1 MVAGLAQPVWSSV
14 QRALPYVQRIGGQ
27 RVALAAAAVA
37 TVAGA
42 TVAGEAW
49 LRQRQER
56 RGTLQGG
63 AISPLLANI
72 YLHPFDLAITSQG
85 WKLVRFMDD
94 FVTMCASQAEAEQAL
109 TFVRRQLAV
118 LRLELNAEKTRLIH
132 YDEGLEFLGQA
143 LVPPRPAGRMTVGLT
158 SFAEAEQ
165 VVRNTSTQ
173 VWQRLTKKR

>member
-1 MVAGLAQPVWSSV
+1 
-14 QRALPYVQRIGGQ
+14 
-27 RVALAAAAVA
+27 
-37 TVAGA
+37 
-42 TVAGEAW
+42 
-49 LRQRQER
+49 
-56 RGTLQGG
+56 
-63 AISPLLANI
+63 
-72 YLHPFDLAITSQG
+72 
-85 WKLVRFMDD
+85 
-94 FVTMCASQAEAEQAL
+94 MCASQAEAEQAL